1 MTSKPKKKKF
11 IVEENETINDCLDR
25 MSKEGYFPVRRTE
38 QPIFKEEVH
47 DNVVEHIPCGRMI
60 TFEGKLM

>member
-1 MTSKPKKKKF
+1 M
-11 IVEENETINDCLDR
+11 VEENETIDDCLDR

-38 QPIFKEEVH
+38 QPIFKEEKR
-47 DNVVEHIPCGRMI
+47 DNVVEHVPCGRSI

>member
-11 IVEENETINDCLDR
+11 IVEENETIDECLDR

-38 QPIFKEEVH
+38 QPIFKEEKRN
-47 DNVVEHIPCGRMI
+47 NVVEHVPCGRSI